1 MALETETFHINIG
14 AGDCTVVCLKEATTN
29 PKPVLHKVVLI
40 DGGKPHQAGVINK
53 FLTVQLPRL
62 FDLKEYP
69 DGIVLIDAVVITH
82 WDDDH
87 FGGIGSLLAEGLT
100 PKDPPSKDPPP
111 PPPPPAQFKHF
122 RYGKDGVPLTYMYV
136 PYMTESGK
144 QSKHDH
150 VFAIS
155 EKATDRLK
163 FKIAVG
169 GKPKWCEDVC
179 LFKYGADQ
187 VMGVNFFT
195 NVRSPT
201 TMDFLVRPKEPTG
214 GIVPVLPF
222 DDLPSLIN
230 SFADIKDGDPG
241 LFSIACNNFVFQK
254 KPGSPGKVAD
264 KALRTA
270 FSAHHPHLFII
281 DKKTGGSDSEQTNS
295 ASIIAVLA

>member
-1 MALETETFHINIG
+1 
-14 AGDCTVVCLKEATTN
+14 
-29 PKPVLHKVVLI
+29 
-40 DGGKPHQAGVINK
+40 
-53 FLTVQLPRL
+53 
-62 FDLKEYP
+62 
-69 DGIVLIDAVVITH
+69 
-82 WDDDH
+82 
-87 FGGIGSLLAEGLT
+87 
-100 PKDPPSKDPPP
+100 
-111 PPPPPAQFKHF
+111 
-122 RYGKDGVPLTYMYV
+122 MYV
-136 PYMTESGK
+136 PYMTGSGK

-169 GKPKWCEDVC
+169 GKTKWCEDVC

-201 TMDFLVRPKEPTG
+201 TMDFPVRPKEPTG
-214 GIVPVLPF
+214 GVVPVLPF

-254 KPGSPGKVAD
+254 KPGSLPEKVAD
-264 KALRTA
+264 EALHTA
-270 FSAHHPHLFII
+270 SSVHHPHLFII
-281 DKKTGGSDSEQTNS
+281 NKPTGKSDSEQTNS
-295 ASIIAVLA
+295 ASIIAVLAWKNTGSKVTRVSHYLAGDALWEQEAAVTKWLAPTCKVANMKLSHHGAALSSPASLFRTFNPANIVVSAGADYGHPRRFTPSV